1 MKTNLLFDF
10 TIDRKNN
17 RIQVTREFN
26 AGRQLVWDAWTQA
39 EMLDQWWAPKPYRAE
54 TKSLDLRVGGTWLYA
69 MVGPEGSRDW
79 AKADYKTIEPVHTL
93 SWLDAFCDEQG
104 VENENKPRSLWTNTF
119 REASGITTVDITLAH
134 DSFADIELMLQMGFK
149 EGFTMAMG
157 NLDDL
162 FLTFRTQT

>member
-1 MKTNLLFDF
+1 
-10 TIDRKNN
+10 
-17 RIQVTREFN
+17 
-26 AGRQLVWDAWTQA
+26 
-39 EMLDQWWAPKPYRAE
+39 
-54 TKSLDLRVGGTWLYA
+54 VGGTWLYA

-119 REASGITTVDITLAH
+119 REASGITTVDITLAQH
-134 DSFADIELMLQMGFK
+134 RYADIELMLQMGFK